1 MASFRLAISLV
12 LYTAKITSK
21 HLFLHQQRKRNKLI
35 SPDNMVRT
43 ARHPVGAR
51 SHRLIPTLLLL
62 LLLVCVP
69 DFLLMVLLPKL
80 EWNWIQQNILNV
92 GTLAILFHFNFK
104 WLLPSERIMSTGH
117 LTLHFVT
124 QRPNLRVW
132 IESRTF
138 VSKSALKQVS
148 ALDWPWR
155 MAACGW
161 LLHIDPC
168 VTWEGNFTV
177 SPARVSFLHC
187 TVNSDSQQ
195 E

>member
-1 MASFRLAISLV
+1 MASFCLAISLV

-35 SPDNMVRT
+35 SPDNMVST

-51 SHRLIPTLLLL
+51 SQRLIPTLLLL
-62 LLLVCVP
+62 LLLACVP
-69 DFLLMVLLPKL
+69 DFLLMVLLPKV

-104 WLLPSERIMSTGH
+104 WLLPSDCIMSTDH
-117 LTLHFVT
+117 LTLRFVT

-148 ALDWPWR
+148 APDWPWR
-155 MAACGW
+155 MAPEAGCY
-161 LLHIDPC
+161 
-168 VTWEGNFTV
+168 T
-177 SPARVSFLHC
+177 
-187 TVNSDSQQ
+187 
-195 E
+195 